1 MSRREDGWRS
11 QVALFGEN
19 SLNALDRWRMNNAR
33 DEEER
38 AQQRQQ
44 ERNEVEALRVE
55 MGGELTR
62 LRDEIEQQRE
72 MQIEVV
78 GTALGEYGDKI
89 LDRAEQFTREIQRE
103 LFTLVEK
110 RFAELAGRL
119 DAVLPDARSRST
131 KDFKFA
137 SERNESDVIDLP
149 NPLVRKTTLN

>member
-11 QVALFGEN
+11 QAALFGEN

-38 AQQRQQ
+38 AQRRQQ

-55 MGGELTR
+55 MWGELTR

-119 DAVLPDARSRST
+119 DAVLPDARSRSS

-137 SERNESDVIDLP
+137 NERDDGVIDLP
-149 NPLVRKTTLN
+149 NWRKVH

>member
-11 QVALFGEN
+11 QAALFGEN

-131 KDFKFA
+131 KFA